1 MQVEQDG
8 EMTKFRENLGEVS
21 MKSNSLPKV
30 AILLVNWNGYALTK
44 ACLESLKEV
53 QYSNFQ
59 TILVD
64 NGSRDG
70 SGERLKSEFSEIEL
84 LTSPENIGFTGGNN
98 LGIQWALDH
107 AYDQVLLLNNDTLV
121 EPDFLDPLVSFLE
134 QNTDYGAVQP
144 KIMFEA
150 ERDKLWNAGGGYF
163 KGLEMTWSIGSGKTD
178 EGQFDQEKDTPWI
191 TGCAILVRAEAIRQA
206 GMLDNRFFA
215 YYEDV
220 EWSFRIKKSGFRLR
234 YLPQS
239 KIYHVAGGS
248 SKKIKTKE
256 GVIPPI
262 LHYYRTRNHLF
273 LIRSHSNPVTFVLS
287 LFYQTL
293 KNASFILYLGLN
305 GRFQKVNA
313 ILKGHYEGLFSK

>member
-1 MQVEQDG
+1 
-8 EMTKFRENLGEVS
+8 
-21 MKSNSLPKV
+21 
-30 AILLVNWNGYALTK
+30 
-44 ACLESLKEV
+44 
-53 QYSNFQ
+53 
-59 TILVD
+59 
-64 NGSRDG
+64 
-70 SGERLKSEFSEIEL
+70 
-84 LTSPENIGFTGGNN
+84 
-98 LGIQWALDH
+98 LDH
-107 AYDQVLLLNNDTLV
+107 FFDQVLLLNNDTLV
-121 EPDFLDPLVSFLE
+121 EPDFLNPLVSFLE
-134 QNTDYGAVQP
+134 QNPDYGAVQP
-144 KIMFEA
+144 KIMLEA

-163 KGLEMTWSIGSGKTD
+163 KWLEMTWSIGIGKID
-178 EGQFDQEKDTPWI
+178 EGQFDQEKDTAWI
-191 TGCAILVRAEAIRQA
+191 TGCALLVSSAAIRQA
-206 GMLDNRFFA
+206 GMLDKRFFA

-256 GVIPPI
+256 GIVPPI

-273 LIRSHSNPVTFVLS
+273 LIRNHSNPLSFVLS

-293 KNASFILYLGLN
+293 KNGAFILYLGLN

>member
-1 MQVEQDG
+1 M
-8 EMTKFRENLGEVS
+8 
-21 MKSNSLPKV
+21 
-30 AILLVNWNGYALTK
+30 LTRP
-44 ACLESLKEV
+44 
-53 QYSNFQ
+53 
-59 TILVD
+59 D
-64 NGSRDG
+64 
-70 SGERLKSEFSEIEL
+70 
-84 LTSPENIGFTGGNN
+84 NIGFTGGNN

-107 AYDQVLLLNNDTLV
+107 SYDQVLLLNNDTLV

-134 QNTDYGAVQP
+134 QNPDYGAVQP
-144 KIMFEA
+144 KIMYEA

-163 KGLEMTWSIGSGKTD
+163 KGLEMTWSIGLGQLD
-178 EGQFDQEKDTPWI
+178 EGQFDQEKDTHWI
-191 TGCAILVRAEAIRQA
+191 TGCAILVRSVVIRQV

-248 SKKIKTKE
+248 SKKIKTTE
-256 GVIPPI
+256 GVVPPI

-273 LIRSHSNPVTFVLS
+273 LIRSHSNPVSFVLS
-287 LFYQTL
+287 LLYQTL
-293 KNASFILYLGLN
+293 KNAAFILYLGLR

-313 ILKGHYEGLFSK
+313 ILKGHYECLFSK

>member
-1 MQVEQDG
+1 MEPSSP
-8 EMTKFRENLGEVS
+8 T
-21 MKSNSLPKV
+21 KV
-30 AILLVNWNGYALTK
+30 AIILVNWNGYELSK
-44 ACLESLKEV
+44 ACLESLKQL

-59 TILVD
+59 TVLVD
-64 NGSRDG
+64 NGSIDK
-70 SGERLKSEFSEIEL
+70 SGEKLKSEFPEITL
-84 LTSPENIGFTGGNN
+84 LTSVENIGFTGGNN

-107 AYDQVLLLNNDTLV
+107 DFGHVLLLNNDTLV
-121 EPDFLDPLVSFLE
+121 DPNFLNPLVSFLE
-134 QNTDYGAVQP
+134 KNPDYGAVQP
-144 KIMFEA
+144 KIMLEA

-163 KGLEMTWSIGSGKTD
+163 KWLEMTWSIGIGKID
-178 EGQFDQEKDTPWI
+178 VGQFNQEKDTPWI
-191 TGCAILVRAEAIRQA
+191 TGCAILVNSAAIRKA
-206 GMLDNRFFA
+206 GMLDPRFFA

-220 EWSFRIKKSGFRLR
+220 EWSFRIKKSGFKLR

-248 SKKIKTKE
+248 SIKIKTKE

-273 LIRSHSNPVTFVLS
+273 LIRSHSNPLSFVLS

-293 KNASFILYLGLN
+293 KNAAFILYLGLN

-313 ILKGHYEGLFSK
+313 ILKGHYEGIFSK

>member
-1 MQVEQDG
+1 MELEKDD
-8 EMTKFRENLGEVS
+8 EMTQFRENLEEVS
-21 MKSNSLPKV
+21 TVHNSTPKV
-30 AILLVNWNGYALTK
+30 AIIIVNWNGYALTK
-44 ACLESLKEV
+44 ACLESLKEL
-53 QYSNFQ
+53 QYANFKL
-59 TILVD
+59 ILVD
-64 NGSRDG
+64 NGSVDG
-70 SGERLKSEFSEIEL
+70 SGERLKSEFPEIEL
-84 LTSPENIGFTGGNN
+84 LTSPDNIGFTGGNN

-107 AYDQVLLLNNDTLV
+107 SFDQVLLLNNDTLV

-134 QNTDYGAVQP
+134 QNPDYGAVQP
-144 KIMFEA
+144 KIMLEG

-163 KGLEMTWSIGSGKTD
+163 KGLEMTWSIGTGKTD
-178 EGQFDQEKDTPWI
+178 EGQFDKEKDTPWI
-191 TGCAILVRAEAIRQA
+191 TGCTMLVRSSTIRQA
-206 GMLDNRFFA
+206 GMLDPRFFA

-256 GVIPPI
+256 GVVPPI

-273 LIRSHSNPVTFVLS
+273 LIRSHSNPLSFVLS

-293 KNASFILYLGLN
+293 KNAAFILYLGLN

>member
-1 MQVEQDG
+1 LITALG
-8 EMTKFRENLGEVS
+8 KNLEEVS
-21 MKSNSLPKV
+21 QKQTMEPSSPTKV
-30 AILLVNWNGYALTK
+30 AIILVNWNGYELSK
-44 ACLESLKEV
+44 ACLESLKQL

-59 TILVD
+59 TVLVD
-64 NGSRDG
+64 NGSIDK
-70 SGERLKSEFSEIEL
+70 SGEKLKSEFPEITL
-84 LTSPENIGFTGGNN
+84 LTSVENIGFTGGNN

-107 AYDQVLLLNNDTLV
+107 DFGHVLLLNNDTLV
-121 EPDFLDPLVSFLE
+121 DPNFLNPLVSFLE
-134 QNTDYGAVQP
+134 KNPDYGAVQP
-144 KIMFEA
+144 KIMLEA

-163 KGLEMTWSIGSGKTD
+163 KWLEMTWSIGIGKID
-178 EGQFDQEKDTPWI
+178 VGQFNQEKDTPWI
-191 TGCAILVRAEAIRQA
+191 TGCAILVNSAAIRKA
-206 GMLDNRFFA
+206 GMLDPRFFA

-220 EWSFRIKKSGFRLR
+220 EWSFRIKKSGFKLR

-248 SKKIKTKE
+248 SIKIKTKE

-273 LIRSHSNPVTFVLS
+273 LIRSHSNPLSFVLS

-293 KNASFILYLGLN
+293 KNAAFILYLGLN

-313 ILKGHYEGLFSK
+313 ILKGHYEGIFSK